1 MHTHTY
7 ELYATRGYKAKEE
20 FLEFLQA
27 VSPEVYL
34 EKHVLSLL

>member
-7 ELYATRGYKAKEE
+7 EFYAPRGYKAKEE
-20 FLEFLQA
+20 FLEFLQ
-27 VSPEVYL
+27 VSPWKSTH

>member
-7 ELYATRGYKAKEE
+7 ELYAPRGYKAKEE
-20 FLEFLQA
+20 FLEFLQ
-27 VSPEVYL
+27 VSPEVYH